1 MRALELRGDKGIDS
15 IVYTTERPI
24 PMPENDEILVQV
36 KAVGLNPVDYQ
47 IAEGFGDVNLDEPVV
62 LGLDVAGIVK
72 DIGASVKEFKPGDR
86 VFYHGNLEKANGG
99 FAEYACTTS
108 HTASKLPESINFVQA
123 AAIPCSGFTAYQ
135 AVIRKLKP
143 EVGDTILIHG
153 GAGGVGG
160 YAVQLAKLRGMYVYT
175 SCSEYNFEYVR
186 SLGADEAIDY
196 NKVDV
201 HEEIMR
207 RTNGRGV
214 DCVVNT
220 LNTWTATR
228 DLGILAFGG
237 QLVAIE
243 GLPRFEEFTFFEKAI
258 SIHEVALGAAHI
270 NGDLKSQKFLAQM
283 GDAYISM
290 LQQGE
295 IQLPQIQTVRLEEIP
310 SFLRRM
316 KTRHGTGKTVAVP

>member
-1 MRALELRGDKGIDS
+1 M
-15 IVYTTERPI
+15 
-24 PMPENDEILVQV
+24 
-36 KAVGLNPVDYQ
+36 
-47 IAEGFGDVNLDEPVV
+47 
-62 LGLDVAGIVK
+62 
-72 DIGASVKEFKPGDR
+72 
-86 VFYHGNLEKANGG
+86 
-99 FAEYACTTS
+99 
-108 HTASKLPESINFVQA
+108 
-123 AAIPCSGFTAYQ
+123 
-135 AVIRKLKP
+135 IRKLKP

-270 NGDLKSQKFLAQM
+270 NGDLEISEVSCTNGRCLHLDAAAGRDTAAADPDGKVG
-283 GDAYISM
+283 GDSFIS
-290 LQQGE
+290 E
-295 IQLPQIQTVRLEEIP
+295 KNED
-310 SFLRRM
+310 
-316 KTRHGTGKTVAVP
+316 